1 MSANVTTFIAILC
14 AALNI
19 RIRYALR
26 KNLISNIYIHYALRK
41 NLMSVT

>member
-14 AALNI
+14 ALN
-19 RIRYALR
+19 IRYALR
-26 KNLISNIYIHYALRK
+26 KNLISNIYIRYALRK